1 MKEYGDRDRDLVFRR
16 FDDAKGAFDAAQIAQ
31 ISRESSDG
39 GGERQGPT
47 MKLETSAPSQEQEG
61 EERKEENK
69 NNKRKMSKKKRQR
82 GSESKVVKGSRLN
95 SSGAN
100 RRKAKRMHSIV
111 SPMAMLQQGLQQM
124 QRNAEAVTERRKK
137 VKVDPF
143 IGAMCKRTKRALEL
157 ADSLHTLHVSIT

>member
-1 MKEYGDRDRDLVFRR
+1 MRALILL
-16 FDDAKGAFDAAQIAQ
+16 AA
-31 ISRESSDG
+31 G
-39 GGERQGPT
+39 YTLGEV
-47 MKLETSAPSQEQEG
+47 EEQEG